1 MASWGQQVLTKLC
14 LSYTD
19 SKRWNII
26 LFNKIILV
34 NTCWLFSTLGEV
46 VKSFLLSRN
55 FLEILKNQHFY
66 DFITSPRVE
75 KSQQALTKI
84 IFVEKYDISAFWIRI
99 ERNSRILQT
108 QSTISSRFASF
119 FLAKYEWK
127 IKEISFIKF
136 LGTGN
141 ICWQNENFA
150 NGYIW
155 VRSL

>member
-1 MASWGQQVLTKLC
+1 MKSVFQFLDIIRLAGPNPYVSISKVFI
-14 LSYTD
+14 LSTNVACAQKFD
-19 SKRWNII
+19 ERNFLDFSLIFCQKKEANLEEIVDCVCRI
-26 LFNKIILV
+26 LELRSIRIQKAEISYFSKIILV

-99 ERNSRILQT
+99 
-108 QSTISSRFASF
+108 
-119 FLAKYEWK
+119 W
-127 IKEISFIKF
+127 
-136 LGTGN
+136 
-141 ICWQNENFA
+141 
-150 NGYIW
+150 
-155 VRSL
+155 